1 MTQINDIRDL
11 VRVLE
16 ENPEWL
22 HTIRGLLVSDDLQNL
37 PARLA
42 ELTDSFNALDKRM
55 DVAVSDLTNKMDTLD
70 NKIDTA
76 VSDLNNKIDSVA
88 TDLNNRI
95 DGVATDL
102 KRLEGK
108 VDNHYGA
115 AYEAKVAR
123 HIRSIA
129 GQHLG
134 LISVRVHH
142 GGDSG
147 IDPVLDETLTEAA
160 EQGDAAFNQVNNL
173 LSCDLII
180 SGRRRGEQQREYA
193 VFEASVTVGNDDV
206 NRASERAA
214 ILAAFTGSP
223 ARGVVIGATL
233 GSTQA
238 DLAQSRG
245 ASAIAYAE

>member
-1 MTQINDIRDL
+1 M
-11 VRVLE
+11 VC
-16 ENPEWL
+16 WL
-22 HTIRGLLVSDDLQNL
+22 SDDLQNL

-88 TDLNNRI
+88 TDLNNKI

-160 EQGDAAFNQVNNL
+160 EQGEETFIQVNNL

-206 NRASERAA
+206 NRASERAV
-214 ILAAFTGSP
+214 ILAALTGSP
-223 ARGVVIGATL
+223 ARGVAIGAALAMLKRSWLNRKGSAPSPMPSKRL
-233 GSTQA
+233 GGITGARPGAPSS
-238 DLAQSRG
+238 QSL
-245 ASAIAYAE
+245 Y